1 MKRGHPLG
9 CARGPLPDREPAEGG
24 TRTRGSV
31 TAPRLRPRGVLTVA
45 PGRGFVW
52 VVTGRPGP
60 SARSPG
66 GPQTVSDHGA
76 RPFPVLQARGPW
88 SPGEAAVV
96 DPGHEPQGGRKQTG
110 VAPWEMSGRS
120 SHRFTNVGWAGVLG
134 ARSAAR
140 WLCWAR
146 AAGSSPHG
154 PRTNGGTRLDTLL
167 PRGLGSQLLAPQE
180 SGQCSRNPHPAALES
195 GLIFPDED
203 ATALLATTRGA
214 LHGHA
219 DRPLKRL

>member
-1 MKRGHPLG
+1 M
-9 CARGPLPDREPAEGG
+9 
-24 TRTRGSV
+24 
-31 TAPRLRPRGVLTVA
+31 
-45 PGRGFVW
+45 
-52 VVTGRPGP
+52 
-60 SARSPG
+60 
-66 GPQTVSDHGA
+66 SDHGA